1 MQQNDF
7 SKIETKNN
15 ICINVYCHE
24 NKLTFSIYISDQEFE
39 KSIDVLVV
47 IDENKSHYVY
57 IKDFDRFMIHKTKKK
72 NKKYFCKSCFKFF
85 SSKNVLT
92 ERKEVCLSINGAQSV
107 RLQKGTVEFKSY
119 FKQIPVPFKVYA
131 DFECNLKSVEGYE
144 PSYSKKYQNYIPWSF
159 ACKLV
164 CFDDKFSKPIAVF
177 RDENVAYE
185 FIEAISKEFE
195 YCEQQWKNTSTKIW
209 SSVKKKKNFNRVIPV
224 EKLLVDDDER
234 VRDHCHMTGKFR
246 RTAHWSCDINL
257 RLTKKV
263 AVIFHNLRGYDSH
276 LTFCELKNVDVKIDV
291 IPNRLEK
298 YTAFF

>member
-144 PSYSKKYQNYIPWSF
+144 ASYSKKYQNYIP
-159 ACKLV
+159 
-164 CFDDKFSKPIAVF
+164 
-177 RDENVAYE
+177 
-185 FIEAISKEFE
+185 
-195 YCEQQWKNTSTKIW
+195 
-209 SSVKKKKNFNRVIPV
+209 
-224 EKLLVDDDER
+224 
-234 VRDHCHMTGKFR
+234 
-246 RTAHWSCDINL
+246 
-257 RLTKKV
+257 
-263 AVIFHNLRGYDSH
+263 
-276 LTFCELKNVDVKIDV
+276 
-291 IPNRLEK
+291 
-298 YTAFF
+298 